1 MNTCGTAQMCGAV
14 QKISASSTTVADM
27 NNQID
32 QAAKGKTDDHAYAA
46 AVLEFNQATLPLIV
60 ALTSHTAPL
69 PAEVMR
75 EETARLIVVEA
86 RQKTWAAYGREK
98 AKETPPKQASY
109 SRVAP
114 RSPASYQTPAA
125 PRTPST
131 SDRRR

>member
-1 MNTCGTAQMCGAV
+1 MCGAV
-14 QKISASSTTVADM
+14 QTISASFATVADM
-27 NNQID
+27 NNEID

-86 RQKTWAAYGREK
+86 RQRTWAAYGQEK
-98 AKETPPKQASY
+98 AKEIPPRRGPY
-109 SRVAP
+109 SRE
-114 RSPASYQTPAA
+114 
-125 PRTPST
+125 
-131 SDRRR
+131 